1 MKDDVSINSNMLL
14 LTDFINLKI
23 KSTQSF
29 RDAHKK
35 SIYSYIHKDECSYI
49 YISIYIYNVF
59 LKKLKQLNEAKITPG
74 EGSKAIFALCD
85 AFRLAYSSS
94 A

>member
-1 MKDDVSINSNMLL
+1 ML
-14 LTDFINLKI
+14 I
-23 KSTQSF
+23 K
-29 RDAHKK
+29 KV
-35 SIYSYIHKDECSYI
+35 YIHIFIKMSAHIYI

-85 AFRLAYSSS
+85 AFRLAYTT
-94 A
+94 

>member
-49 YISIYIYNVF
+49 YIYKY
-59 LKKLKQLNEAKITPG
+59 LHL
-74 EGSKAIFALCD
+74 
-85 AFRLAYSSS
+85 
-94 A
+94 